1 MRVGVVNFPGTLDNR
16 DVIRALNI
24 AELTPVEIWHQE
36 RNLEKIDA
44 LILPGGKSYG
54 DYLRPGAL
62 AKTAPI
68 MAAVIEKA
76 KSGLPILGIGNGF
89 QILLEAGLLAGGLA
103 INHNQQFIR
112 RDAEVI
118 VANNN
123 TAWTSRFD
131 RDESIV
137 LPTRNTHG
145 AFTAEAK
152 TLERIEAEGLVA
164 LRYENPIGKQ
174 SDIAGVSNAK
184 GNVVGLMPHPEFAVE
199 PGFGPDTKDRM
210 RSGVDGLRFF
220 TSLLLN
226 N

>member
-24 AELTPVEIWHQE
+24 AELAPVEIWHQE
-36 RNLEKIDA
+36 RNLENLDA

-62 AKTAPI
+62 ATTTPI
-68 MAAVIEKA
+68 MTAVIEQA
-76 KSGLPILGIGNGF
+76 ARGLPILGIGNGF
-89 QILLEAGLLAGGLA
+89 QILLEADLLEGALA
-103 INHNQQFIR
+103 INHNLQFIR

-118 VANNN
+118 VSNNN
-123 TAWTSRFD
+123 TVWTRRFD
-131 RDESIV
+131 RDESVV
-137 LPTRNTHG
+137 LPIRNTHG
-145 AFTAEAK
+145 AFTAEPK
-152 TLERIEAEGLVA
+152 ILERIEGEGLVA
-164 LRYENPIGKQ
+164 LRYKNPVGEQ
-174 SDIAGVSNAK
+174 SDIAGISNTK

-220 TSLLLN
+220 TSLLLRN
-226 N
+226 